1 MVGLGLLTQD
11 FQEEKMAHITI
22 KDLSENVELD
32 RQAMQSIAGGS
43 RWRGQGGAVGRMA
56 VRGPRIVDFKTG
68 AAGVASRQGTQN
80 KTPR

>member
-1 MVGLGLLTQD
+1 MAGLGLLTLD

-43 RWRGQGGAVGRMA
+43 RWRGQGVGVGRVPA
-56 VRGPRIVDFKTG
+56 RGPRIVDFKTG
-68 AAGVASRQGTQN
+68 VAGAAARKGTQS
-80 KTPR
+80 KTPS

>member
-11 FQEEKMAHITI
+11 FQEVKMAHITI

-43 RWRGQGGAVGRMA
+43 RWLGQGGAVGRA
-56 VRGPRIVDFKTG
+56 PARSQGIVDFKTG
-68 AAGVASRQGTQN
+68 VAGAAPRQGTQN
-80 KTPR
+80 KTPK